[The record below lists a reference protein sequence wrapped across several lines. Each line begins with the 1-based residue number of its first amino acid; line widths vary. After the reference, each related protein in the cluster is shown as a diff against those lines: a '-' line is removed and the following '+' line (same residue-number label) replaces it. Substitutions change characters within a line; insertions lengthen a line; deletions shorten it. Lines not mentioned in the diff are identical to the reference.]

1 MLEERTSENSRL
13 VNSVT
18 ELRTECDG
26 CKKALSDAKMDN
38 NKLHLHI
45 KNLLSQSEQYQ
56 RKIERLTQGERA
68 MQEKVRSCMDSVQQT
83 ELANTKLTAE
93 NEELKKQQVNSMQF
107 QSQLAAQSNSLKLR
121 LVKAQQLNE
130 ELNNELLIHREQI
143 ETAMGSNEELQQY
156 ASKLRQEL
164 NKAQEESRKV
174 GEEYRTEKEKSGE
187 KVKELVER
195 NRKLAKELETLR
207 LDNTKLKVT

>member
-1 MLEERTSENSRL
+1 M
-13 VNSVT
+13 NSVT
-18 ELRTECDG
+18 ELRMECDG
-26 CKKALSDAKMDN
+26 CKKALSDAKTDN

-68 MQEKVRSCMDSVQQT
+68 MQEKVRSSMDCVQQT
-83 ELANTKLTAE
+83 ELANAKLAAE
-93 NEELKKQQVNSMQF
+93 NEELKNHQVNSMQR
-107 QSQLAAQSNSLKLR
+107 QSQLAAQSNSLKLQ
-121 LVKAQQLNE
+121 LAKTQQLNE

-143 ETAMGSNEELQQY
+143 ETVMSSNEELQQY

-164 NKAQEESRKV
+164 NKVQGESKKL
-174 GEEYRTEKEKSGE
+174 GEEYRAEKEKNRE

-195 NRKLAKELETLR
+195 NRKLVKELETFR